1 MGNREST
8 TNGAQDD
15 GQAGAGAPD
24 YYALLEVDD
33 NATADEIR
41 RSFRRL
47 ALIHHPDKNP
57 DNIDDATKR
66 FATLQQAYEVLS
78 DDQERAW
85 YDSHRASLAPEPD
98 AGSVFEDI
106 KRGTPP
112 PRARDR
118 GLTVRHLAQFFD
130 ASIYTGYDDG
140 PNSFFTIYRNLFDRL
155 VHDERQYADAS
166 SQYPAF
172 GDATWPWVPAS
183 KDSKDR
189 ATRTFYNSWMNFVTA
204 KDFAWADAWNVNE
217 APDRRVR
224 RLMERDNKKARD
236 DARKEYNDT
245 VRSLA
250 TFLRKRDPRYK
261 AHLAAQAAAASSTAS
276 TPKGARTPTT
286 RPAPPSSQAEFVAQD
301 WQKAQKISDAEDL
314 EWAAAENEQE
324 EWECVA
330 CGKTFRSEAAWT
342 SHERSRKHLKA
353 VEDLRKRMREES
365 EELGLGEVDEEDEE
379 ERGSDE
385 EYETYEDPPETPI
398 IPSEAGEI
406 VDEPAE
412 APALDADSGE
422 EDQES
427 ENSTERATKGSRATS
442 PGTEGGPPH
451 GDGETNVTQPTSKA
465 KTKGKQPR
473 APSPEVLTKSRRR
486 AKARNEPASAAAS
499 ASGPPSVLTA
509 EPEDHTPHE
518 AAESTSTPTPQPE
531 LSKRDKRRA
540 REAAKA
546 ARAET
551 VGPVTAKECNICKSE
566 FDSRTKLFAHIKT
579 TGHAA
584 ATPAQADE
592 GRGGGTKKGKK
603 GKK

>member
-8 TNGAQDD
+8 AHGAGSGPDD
-15 GQAGAGAPD
+15 GGVPD

-57 DNIDDATKR
+57 DNIDAATNT

-98 AGSVFEDI
+98 ARTVFEDV
-106 KRGTPP
+106 KRGAPP

-140 PNSFFTIYRNLFDRL
+140 PNSFFTIYHNLFDRL
-155 VHDERQYADAS
+155 AQEERQFTDAS
-166 SQYPAF
+166 SQHPSL
-172 GDATWPWVPAS
+172 GDATWPWVPAN
-183 KDSKDR
+183 KDSRDR
-189 ATRTFYNSWMNFVTA
+189 AARTFYNSWMNFVTA
-204 KDFAWADAWNVNE
+204 KDFAWADAWNINE

-224 RLMERDNKKARD
+224 RLMERDNKRARD

-250 TFLRKRDPRYK
+250 TFLRKRDSRYK
-261 AHLAAQAAAASSTAS
+261 AHLAAQAAAASSSAS
-276 TPKGARTPTT
+276 TPRGARTPSS
-286 RPAPPSSQAEFVAQD
+286 RPAPPSSQPDFVAQD
-301 WQKAQKISDAEDL
+301 WQKAQAMPDADDL
-314 EWAAAENEQE
+314 EWAAAENEDE

-330 CGKTFRSEAAWT
+330 CGKSFRSEAAWD

-353 VEDLRKRMREES
+353 VDELKRHMKEEG
-365 EELGLGEVDEEDEE
+365 EELGLDGDGEEQNDESLGNAGEDEGTIE
-379 ERGSDE
+379 E
-385 EYETYEDPPETPI
+385 PPETPA
-398 IPSEAGEI
+398 PQSDAEDAVNEPEAHAADI
-406 VDEPAE
+406 
-412 APALDADSGE
+412 DSGE
-422 EDQES
+422 DEEGS
-427 ENSTERATKGSRATS
+427 AARNANSSRAQSSSDTV
-442 PGTEGGPPH
+442 H
-451 GDGETNVTQPTSKA
+451 GDGDGEGGAAQSTSKR
-465 KTKGKQPR
+465 KTKAKPPR
-473 APSPEVLTKSRRR
+473 APSPEVLTKSQLK
-486 AKARNEPASAAAS
+486 AKALSEQASVAS
-499 ASGPPSVLTA
+499 STVDALDP
-509 EPEDHTPHE
+509 
-518 AAESTSTPTPQPE
+518 AAEVDDVPQESATTPTPQ

-546 ARAET
+546 TRADAAGAAVNER
-551 VGPVTAKECNICKSE
+551 CNVCKSE

-584 ATPAQADE
+584 ATVVDE
-592 GRGGGTKKGKK
+592 GRSGGAKKGKK

>member
-1 MGNREST
+1 MILSGYVPPSST
-8 TNGAQDD
+8 T
-15 GQAGAGAPD
+15 
-24 YYALLEVDD
+24 
-33 NATADEIR
+33 
-41 RSFRRL
+41 FR
-47 ALIHHPDKNP
+47 IPMQH
-57 DNIDDATKR
+57 
-66 FATLQQAYEVLS
+66 Q
-78 DDQERAW
+78 
-85 YDSHRASLAPEPD
+85 
-98 AGSVFEDI
+98 
-106 KRGTPP
+106 
-112 PRARDR
+112 
-118 GLTVRHLAQFFD
+118 
-130 ASIYTGYDDG
+130 
-140 PNSFFTIYRNLFDRL
+140 
-155 VHDERQYADAS
+155 
-166 SQYPAF
+166 
-172 GDATWPWVPAS
+172 
-183 KDSKDR
+183 
-189 ATRTFYNSWMNFVTA
+189 
-204 KDFAWADAWNVNE
+204 
-217 APDRRVR
+217 
-224 RLMERDNKKARD
+224 
-236 DARKEYNDT
+236 
-245 VRSLA
+245 SLA

-276 TPKGARTPTT
+276 TPKSARTPTT
-286 RPAPPSSQAEFVAQD
+286 RPTPPSSQSEFVAQD

-330 CGKTFRSEAAWT
+330 CGKTFRSEAAWD

-422 EDQES
+422 EDPES
-427 ENSTERATKGSRATS
+427 ENSTERATKGSRATP

-473 APSPEVLTKSRRR
+473 APSPEVLTKSQRR
-486 AKARNEPASAAAS
+486 AKARNESASAAAS

-551 VGPVTAKECNICKSE
+551 MGPVTAKEASTHCAVKLLVY
-566 FDSRTKLFAHIKT
+566 SRCFSLHSSVTFASRSLT
-579 TGHAA
+579 A
-584 ATPAQADE
+584 
-592 GRGGGTKKGKK
+592 GRSSLRISRRPDTLLQPRLRLTRVGEVRRRARKARNDRLSIGDVTLGT
-603 GKK
+603 